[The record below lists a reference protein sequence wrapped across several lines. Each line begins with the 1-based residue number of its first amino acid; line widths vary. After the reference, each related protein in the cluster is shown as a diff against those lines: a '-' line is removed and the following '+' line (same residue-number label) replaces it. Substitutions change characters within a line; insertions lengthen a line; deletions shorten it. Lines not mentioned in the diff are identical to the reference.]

1 MTHTVVLGAGIGGM
15 SAAYELRGTLGS
27 GPDIT
32 VVGEGDRFSFTP
44 SNPWVAEGW
53 RKPADVEMPVA
64 AYLAKKKIAFEGA
77 GAEKVEPDAN
87 RIVLRDGRTLD
98 YDYLLIA
105 TGPRLAFDEIPGL
118 GPAAPEQWATSSL
131 SHPFQPPAFTQQEQQ
146 ILDLIESFGEALER
160 SLYFGDPWPSS
171 WRGNPQIA
179 RQLLLAVSFN
189 VNEVRDFPLTKY
201 IQVSG
206 NLTGFIRSPLHQQ
219 EPIKKLRWGAFR
231 DVSDPALRRAGLW
244 ATAWALMP
252 ERPVHLSPGWFKL
265 PAHIEVRIRS
275 I

>member
-1 MTHTVVLGAGIGGM
+1 M
-15 SAAYELRGTLGS
+15 
-27 GPDIT
+27 
-32 VVGEGDRFSFTP
+32 VGEGDRFSFTP
-44 SNPWVAEGW
+44 SNPWVAVGW

-219 EPIKKLRWGAFR
+219 DAHQEAPVGRIPGRVRSGA
-231 DVSDPALRRAGLW
+231 PTRRPLGYGMGFDARTSGSSIPRMVQAAG
-244 ATAWALMP
+244 P
-252 ERPVHLSPGWFKL
+252 H
-265 PAHIEVRIRS
+265 
-275 I
+275 